1 MPQFNSSRRKALKRM
16 ALLGAASR
24 VPAIFPARAARTA
37 GLTAGFVYI
46 GPRKDWG
53 WNESY
58 AVAAT
63 RGIPHVGVEAG
74 YLPET
79 TDYGSGKET
88 PETKAYAE
96 AMEDL
101 IARGAG
107 LIFSTSFDNDP
118 FLLAAAAKYPKSL
131 GARQRRQPAQRRQ
144 PKRIDQPGPLCE
156 RRWRWPVHD
165 HESAR
170 LCRRE
175 RSCHGG
181 EFNT

>member
-16 ALLGAASR
+16 ALLGAASL
-24 VPAIFPARAARTA
+24 VPAIFPARAARA
-37 GLTAGFVYI
+37 ARLTAGFVYI

-58 AVAAT
+58 AVAAMAL
-63 RGIPHVGVEAG
+63 RGIPHVGVVEAG

-88 PETKAYAE
+88 PETKAYAK

-118 FLLAAAAKYPKSL
+118 FHWRRRRNTPMSYSAKPRCSPTPPTR
-131 GARQRRQPAQRRQ
+131 ATSPA
-144 PKRIDQPGPLCE
+144 KTD
-156 RRWRWPVHD
+156 
-165 HESAR
+165 
-170 LCRRE
+170 
-175 RSCHGG
+175 
-181 EFNT
+181 